1 MQFVDFAPVKL
12 VFGPGRLEA
21 LRTEPLPGTRALL
34 LTSNG
39 RSMERIGAL
48 ARVTAILEERGVAVV
63 HMGVVEPNPTVS
75 TVMKVAARMKDE
87 RCDFL
92 VALGGGSVMDCAKI
106 SGLMATNPGELW
118 DYVQG
123 GTGGRRAFEHDPLPL
138 VAITTTAGTGS
149 EVDGGGVISNPETKG
164 RKSASGTR
172 AASRSSLSSTPN
184 SWSPFRPPSP
194 PTRASTRSSTLS
206 KATWASVRTS

>member
-63 HMGVVEPNPTVS
+63 HMGVVEPNP
-75 TVMKVAARMKDE
+75 MMD
-87 RCDFL
+87 DF
-92 VALGGGSVMDCAKI
+92 
-106 SGLMATNPGELW
+106 
-118 DYVQG
+118 
-123 GTGGRRAFEHDPLPL
+123 
-138 VAITTTAGTGS
+138 
-149 EVDGGGVISNPETKG
+149 
-164 RKSASGTR
+164 R
-172 AASRSSLSSTPN
+172 AALCGKCGRE
-184 SWSPFRPPSP
+184 
-194 PTRASTRSSTLS
+194 
-206 KATWASVRTS
+206 

>member
-149 EVDGGGVISNPETKG
+149 EVDAGGVITNPETREKVG
-164 RKSASGTR
+164 IGHR